1 MKYYLNNGLIYRDKN
16 LKEIV
21 CSNDIYNDLSQSK
34 ISIYD
39 VNDIELEFRF
49 SQISLSTKIYFE
61 KCINKIKVLAKCIKR
76 NIEYNVECINDK
88 FIDYCIINNTWY
100 YLNGAIE
107 IYKELVMELNIN
119 SETLL
124 SYKDFM
130 NFNRK
135 VTDDKI
141 EFETNIIDSLKK
153 DSLILKDDNL
163 KANLYEYQ
171 KSGFNWLSF
180 MVDNECGCILAD
192 EMGLGK
198 TLQIISTVGFDKYR
212 NSNSYKYLIVAPVS
226 LLENWKREF
235 AKFYP
240 ILKVYVNHGT
250 NQKYSYKELLDYDVI
265 VTSYTNIQTNLSMY
279 NMIKWRL
286 LILDEAQNIKNPYAK
301 RTKAIK
307 MVNRINSIA
316 VTGTPFENHMTDLWS
331 IIDFVIPNYL
341 GSIGSFEKCFEDD
354 ENSAMKI
361 EKYLSP
367 IMIRR
372 KVKDVAQDLP
382 ERIDIPQ
389 PILMTDEEAKFYEDG
404 RNSIG
409 QVEDLKQTR
418 IQVIQGLR
426 MFCTHPMVYDKKYN
440 FSDPSSVSNKYS
452 RMCEI
457 IDNIIDRD
465 EKVIIFTS
473 FNEMINILVNDL
485 KLRYDVYVNYV
496 NGSIEPTERQKIIDE
511 FSLISGSAILVLN
524 PKAAGAGLN
533 ITAAN
538 HVIHYNLE
546 WNPAVEDQASARAYR
561 RGQDKRVFVYR
572 LFYANTIEEIINER
586 IERKRELS
594 ELAVIGNDGTIDN
607 NDFIKVLTMTPLNG
621 GNNGI

>member
-1 MKYYLNNGLIYRDKN
+1 MKYYLSNGLVYKNKDLNKIIY
-16 LKEIV
+16 
-21 CSNDIYNDLSQSK
+21 SNDIYNDLSQNE
-34 ISIYD
+34 IIVCD
-39 VNDIELEFRF
+39 LNDNEIEFRF
-49 SQISLSTKIYFE
+49 SHISLNTKMYFE
-61 KCINKIKVLAKCIKR
+61 KYINKIKVSVKCIKK
-76 NIEYNVECINDK
+76 NDEYSVEYINDK

-100 YLNGAIE
+100 YLNGSIL
-107 IYKELVMELNIN
+107 IYKELIKELSIN
-119 SETLL
+119 NETLL
-124 SYKDFM
+124 SYKEFM

-135 VTDDKI
+135 IIDDKLD
-141 EFETNIIDSLKK
+141 FETNIIESLKN
-153 DSLILKDDNL
+153 DSLILKDERL
-163 KANLYEYQ
+163 HAKLYEYQ
-171 KSGFNWLSF
+171 KAGFNWLSF

-198 TLQIISTVGFDKYR
+198 TLQIISTIGFDK
-212 NSNSYKYLIVAPVS
+212 NCSSNSYKYLIVAPIS

-240 ILKVYVNHGT
+240 ILKVYVNHGV
-250 NQKYSYKELLDYDVI
+250 NQKYFYKDLLEYDVI
-265 VTSYTNIQTNLSMY
+265 ITSYTNVQANLSMY

-307 MVNRINSIA
+307 MINRTISIA

-341 GSIGSFEKCFEDD
+341 GPICSFEKNFKDNEY
-354 ENSAMKI
+354 SARMI

-382 ERIDIPQ
+382 DRIDIPQ
-389 PILMTDEEAKFYEDG
+389 PILMTEEEAKFYENG
-404 RNSIG
+404 RNYIG
-409 QVEDLKQTR
+409 RIEDLKQTK
-418 IQVIQGLR
+418 IQVIQKLR

-452 RMCEI
+452 LMCEI
-457 IDNIIDRD
+457 LDNVIDTN
-465 EKVIIFTS
+465 EKAIIFTS
-473 FNEMINILVNDL
+473 FNKMINILVTDL
-485 KLRYDVYVNYV
+485 KLRYSVYVNYI
-496 NGSIEPTERQKIIDE
+496 NGSIEPIERQKIIDE
-511 FSLISGSAILVLN
+511 FSLVSGSGILVLN

-546 WNPAVEDQASARAYR
+546 WNPSVEDQASARAYR
-561 RGQDKRVFVYR
+561 KGQEKKVFVYR
-572 LFYANTIEEIINER
+572 LFYANTIEEVINDR

-594 ELAVIGNDGTIDN
+594 KLAVIGNDGKIEN
-607 NDFIKVLTMTPLNG
+607 NDFIKALTMTPLNG

>member
-1 MKYYLNNGLIYRDKN
+1 MKYYLNNGLIYKDKS

-21 CSNDIYNDLSQSK
+21 YSNDIYNDLSQNE

-39 VNDIELEFRF
+39 MNDIEIEFRF

-61 KCINKIKVLAKCIKR
+61 KCINKIKVLGKCIKR
-76 NIEYNVECINDK
+76 NIEYDIECINEK

-100 YLNGAIE
+100 YLNGSIE
-107 IYKELVMELNIN
+107 IYKELVRELNIN

-135 VTDDKI
+135 ITDDKI
-141 EFETNIIDSLKK
+141 DFETNIIDSLKK
-153 DSLILKDDNL
+153 DSLALKDENL

-198 TLQIISTVGFDKYR
+198 TLQIISTVGFDKHR
-212 NSNSYKYLIVAPVS
+212 NSNAYKYLIVAPVS

-240 ILKVYVNHGT
+240 ILNVYVNHGT
-250 NQKYSYKELLDYDVI
+250 NQIYSYKELLDYDVI

-307 MVNRINSIA
+307 MINRINSIA

-341 GSIGSFEKCFEDD
+341 GSIGNFEKCFEDD
-354 ENSAMKI
+354 EYSAMRI

-465 EKVIIFTS
+465 EKLIIFTS

-485 KLRYDVYVNYV
+485 KLRYGVYVNYV
-496 NGSIEPTERQKIIDE
+496 NGSIEPAERQKIIDE
-511 FSLISGSAILVLN
+511 FSLINGSAILVLN